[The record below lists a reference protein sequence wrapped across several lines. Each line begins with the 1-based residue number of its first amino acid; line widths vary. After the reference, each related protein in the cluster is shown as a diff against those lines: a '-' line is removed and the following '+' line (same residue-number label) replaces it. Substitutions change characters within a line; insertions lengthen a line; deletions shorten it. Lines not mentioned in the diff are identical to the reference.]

1 MTFTKASAL
10 SIGLVG
16 AFAIG
21 VWTGPSLTRSFTAAT
36 TPQVV
41 QVDVDQAPAVDAPKP
56 AARVARAVAPAAPLN
71 PFDGAMAASDP
82 SVQRHAQSLLNDGAN
97 VQLASEG
104 FRDAESF
111 VSVAYAARNTEIPFV
126 LLKHRVLTEGRTL
139 SDAIR
144 VSKPELDSMGEMDR
158 ARTEARSAIARLGN

>member
-21 VWTGPSLTRSFTAAT
+21 VWTGPSLTQSFTSAT
-36 TPQVV
+36 APQVV
-41 QVDVDQAPAVDAPKP
+41 QVDQAPAVEAPQP
-56 AARVARAVAPAAPLN
+56 AARVARAVAPPAPLD
-71 PFDGAMAASDP
+71 PFDGAMTASDP

-104 FRDAESF
+104 FRDAELF

-144 VSKPELDSMGEMDR
+144 VSKPELDSMREMDR
-158 ARTEARSAIARLGN
+158 ARTEARTVIARLGN

>member
-1 MTFTKASAL
+1 MTFTKATTL

-21 VWTGPSLTRSFTAAT
+21 VWTGPSLTQSFTSAT
-36 TPQVV
+36 TPQVA
-41 QVDVDQAPAVDAPKP
+41 QVDQAPAMDMDAPRP
-56 AARVARAVAPAAPLN
+56 AARVAPPAPQN
-71 PFDGAMAASDP
+71 PFDTAMAASDP

-104 FRDAESF
+104 FRDAELF

-144 VSKPELDSMGEMDR
+144 VSKPELDSMREMDR
-158 ARTEARSAIARLGN
+158 ARTEARSVIARLGN

>member
-1 MTFTKASAL
+1 MTFTKASVL

-21 VWTGPSLTRSFTAAT
+21 VWTGPYLTDQTLTET
-36 TPQVV
+36 TVPVV
-41 QVDVDQAPAVDAPKP
+41 QVEQAPVVVAAKP
-56 AARVARAVAPAAPLN
+56 APRVARTITQPLAPDALETRLT
-71 PFDGAMAASDP
+71 ASNQ

-104 FRDAESF
+104 FDDAELF
-111 VSVAYAARNTEIPFV
+111 VTVAYAARNTEIPFV
-126 LLKHRVLTEGRTL
+126 LLKHRVLTEGQTL

-144 VSKPELDSMGEMDR
+144 VSKPELDSVREMGR
-158 ARTEARSAIARLGN
+158 ARSEARTVIARLGN

>member
-21 VWTGPSLTRSFTAAT
+21 VWTGPYLTESTLTET
-36 TPQVV
+36 TNPVLQVE
-41 QVDVDQAPAVDAPKP
+41 QAPAVEAATPAPRM
-56 AARVARAVAPAAPLN
+56 ARTIAQPSAHDPLHT
-71 PFDGAMAASDP
+71 GLTASNQ

-97 VQLASEG
+97 VKLAAEG
-104 FRDAESF
+104 FNDAELF
-111 VSVAYAARNTEIPFV
+111 VTVAYAARNTEIPFV
-126 LLKHRVLTEGRTL
+126 LLKHRVLTEGRTV

-144 VSKPELDSMGEMDR
+144 ISKPGLDSMREGDR
-158 ARTEARSAIARLGN
+158 ARTEARTAIARLGN

>member
-1 MTFTKASAL
+1 MTFTKATTL

-21 VWTGPSLTRSFTAAT
+21 VWTGPSLTQSFASAT

-41 QVDVDQAPAVDAPKP
+41 QVDQAPAVDAPRP
-56 AARVARAVAPAAPLN
+56 AARVARAVAPPAPLN
-71 PFDGAMAASDP
+71 PFDAAMAASDP

-104 FRDAESF
+104 FRDAELF

-126 LLKHRVLTEGRTL
+126 LLKHRVLTEGQTL

-144 VSKPELDSMGEMDR
+144 VSKPELDSMREMDR

>member
-1 MTFTKASAL
+1 MTFTRASAL

-21 VWTGPSLTRSFTAAT
+21 VWTGPSLTQSFTAAT
-36 TPQVV
+36 TTQEA
-41 QVDVDQAPAVDAPKP
+41 QVDQAPAVDAPRP
-56 AARVARAVAPAAPLN
+56 AARVARAVAPPAPRN
-71 PFDGAMAASDP
+71 PFDAAMAASDP

-104 FRDAESF
+104 FRDAELF

-126 LLKHRVLTEGRTL
+126 LLKHRVLTEGQTL

-144 VSKPELDSMGEMDR
+144 VSKPELDSMREMDR
-158 ARTEARSAIARLGN
+158 ARTEARSVIARLGN

>member
-16 AFAIG
+16 AFALG
-21 VWTGPSLTRSFTAAT
+21 VWTGPSLTQSFTSAA

-41 QVDVDQAPAVDAPKP
+41 QVDQAPAVEAPQP
-56 AARVARAVAPAAPLN
+56 AARVARTVAPAAPLN
-71 PFDGAMAASDP
+71 AFDGAMAASDP

-104 FRDAESF
+104 FRDAEMF

-144 VSKPELDSMGEMDR
+144 VSKPELDSMREMDR
-158 ARTEARSAIARLGN
+158 ARTEARSVIARLGN